1 MSKYREYSELA
12 NADLNLAA
20 KTSSK
25 NDREGQRQV
34 AIASAQVFAMLAVA
48 EAILG
53 ASAQTDRATRGGVTC
68 ATKSMAGG
76 RTG

>member
-12 NADLNLAA
+12 NANLNLAA

-34 AIASAQVFAMLAVA
+34 AIASAQVFAMLAVS

-53 ASAQTDRATRGGVTC
+53 ASGQ
-68 ATKSMAGG
+68 AG
-76 RTG
+76 